1 MDQASRPHDHGSAA
15 RRVRSHLF
23 SLFVTYI
30 QGKTD
35 QNQIQH
41 GQDEAKRRDGGGESS
56 GRATN
61 DGLPAVSEAAFMR
74 GSMAFHTSVA
84 RSGRRLRLISA
95 HRRPRCASWLAC
107 TNGQLP
113 AEGSRMECSS
123 PLSMAS
129 STTSAIFWG
138 GFPVSSRRMMIPREY
153 TSERGVSSPVV
164 RNSGSMYAKVPFGVV
179 VRYNRVVAAAAPVF
193 DCIRSRQMPKSPS
206 LLTKLASRRMF
217 AGFRSP
223 WTIGC
228 GLFEWRKLSAE
239 HIS

>member
-1 MDQASRPHDHGSAA
+1 MAERSALFGMSSRCSSVRFVIGDVSCPLSSHPLMASAS
-15 RRVRSHLF
+15 
-23 SLFVTYI
+23 Y
-30 QGKTD
+30 
-35 QNQIQH
+35 
-41 GQDEAKRRDGGGESS
+41 DGGGESP

-61 DGLPAVSEAAFMR
+61 DGLPAVSDAAFMR
-74 GSMAFHTSVA
+74 GSTTFHTSVA

-95 HRRPRCASWLAC
+95 HRRPRCAIWLAC

-113 AEGSRMECSS
+113 AEGSRMECSP

-138 GFPVSSRRMMIPREY
+138 GFPVSSRRVMIPREY

-179 VRYNRVVAAAAPVF
+179 VRYNRVVAAAAAPVF
-193 DCIRSRQMPKSPS
+193 VCIRSRQMPKSPS